1 MEKKKRFLRAVK
13 DSLAKI
19 ILGNKVLKE
28 GEKVW
33 ECLDRQL
40 PEAQGALVND
50 QPRVDKFAQK
60 IKELD
65 FIDYY
70 ALRCWLDHEIWE
82 LKRYPAE
89 ITSAKTEEIEA
100 RYLQIYTQHREV
112 ME

>member
-1 MEKKKRFLRAVK
+1 MKKKKRFLCAVK
-13 DSLAKI
+13 DSFAKI
-19 ILGNKVLKE
+19 ILGNKVLNK

-33 ECLDRQL
+33 ASLDRQL
-40 PEAQGALVND
+40 PKAQGALLND
-50 QPRVDKFAQK
+50 KPRVEQFAQK
-60 IKELD
+60 IKELN

-100 RYLQIYTQHREV
+100 RYLQIYTQHRET